1 MTIGD
6 VLAILALILLVGSAW
21 AATILVVSLAF
32 PARVARA
39 GAKLTAA
46 PGRCAGRGLVVVL
59 GVGLLA
65 LLLANGPGP
74 VKLLAAVVGGGL
86 GLVAALGSAAM
97 VRLLGGRIDAMG
109 SPMAPYASLTRAS
122 VLYVTAGFLPVVG
135 WFFVLPAALFLA
147 VGSGVAV
154 LRAEKKPAPVAYAP
168 TGLAEVT
175 Q

>member
-1 MTIGD
+1 MTLGD

-21 AATILVVSLAF
+21 AATILVVALAF
-32 PARVARA
+32 PARVGRA
-39 GAKLTAA
+39 EAKLTAA
-46 PGRCAGRGLVVVL
+46 PGWCAGRGFGVVL
-59 GVGLLA
+59 GVGVLA

-74 VKLLAAVVGGGL
+74 VKLLAAVVGGAL
-86 GLVAALGSAAM
+86 GVVAALGSAAM
-97 VRLLGGRIDAMG
+97 VRLLGERIDTMG

-147 VGSGVAV
+147 VGSGITV
-154 LRAEKKPAPVAYAP
+154 LRAEKKPTPIAYAP
-168 TGLAEVT
+168 AGLAEVT

>member
-6 VLAILALILLVGSAW
+6 VLAILALIMLVGSAW
-21 AATILVVSLAF
+21 AATILVVALAF
-32 PARVARA
+32 PVRVARA

-46 PGRCAGRGLVVVL
+46 PGRCAGRGLGVLLGVVL
-59 GVGLLA
+59 LA
-65 LLLANGPGP
+65 IVLYNGPGP
-74 VKLLAAVVGGGL
+74 VKLLAALVVGAAGV
-86 GLVAALGSAAM
+86 VAALGSAAM
-97 VRLLGGRIDAMG
+97 VRLLGERIDAMG

-154 LRAEKKPAPVAYAP
+154 LRAEKKPAPAAYVP